1 MSIPSKPWVPKPTW
15 LPKQNW
21 LIPETMQQQPQQQVS
36 PIKETLKLVSP
47 LTVHDNILTE
57 LERNVINFAGDS
69 FRYFSKN

>member
-1 MSIPSKPWVPKPTW
+1 
-15 LPKQNW
+15 
-21 LIPETMQQQPQQQVS
+21 MQQQPQQQVS

-69 FRYFSKN
+69 LRYFSKN